1 MLPSLTKFYIPTQLM
16 VALSWLAFFVPPEVI
31 SGRMVLLVILLLMLT
46 NVGKEVTIQARNIP
60 LFLYD
65 ILTSVSSKLQ
75 EKHLYRLLLH
85 IAIRYIF
92 LHPLQVLTVNWKIH
106 NIQNHINIFGGTKIF
121 LQEIIK

>member
-1 MLPSLTKFYIPTQLM
+1 M

-92 LHPLQVLTVNWKIH
+92 LHPLQVLTFNWRNHKI
-106 NIQNHINIFGGTKIF
+106 T
-121 LQEIIK
+121 